1 LSQELIRRQRR
12 KHRKHLFKIRARYK
26 YHLFKTIKT
35 EDYGTFNNMYEKYK
49 DKYTFWCADL
59 PPEKNDEGQW
69 TGYRLDGDKTHIQS
83 TLKRYGRNKC
93 WIDTEYKFEGKK
105 TCLVY
110 NASEH
115 DEDMSELIK
124 KVDKLLKKHETTP
137 GITTVT
143 VEEPGKITRFRKGKK
158 EDKESKNKSAWLLD
172 EAYGN
177 LE

>member
-1 LSQELIRRQRR
+1 
-12 KHRKHLFKIRARYK
+12 
-26 YHLFKTIKT
+26 
-35 EDYGTFNNMYEKYK
+35 
-49 DKYTFWCADL
+49 
-59 PPEKNDEGQW
+59 
-69 TGYRLDGDKTHIQS
+69 
-83 TLKRYGRNKC
+83 
-93 WIDTEYKFEGKK
+93 
-105 TCLVY
+105 
-110 NASEH
+110 
-115 DEDMSELIK
+115 MSELIK